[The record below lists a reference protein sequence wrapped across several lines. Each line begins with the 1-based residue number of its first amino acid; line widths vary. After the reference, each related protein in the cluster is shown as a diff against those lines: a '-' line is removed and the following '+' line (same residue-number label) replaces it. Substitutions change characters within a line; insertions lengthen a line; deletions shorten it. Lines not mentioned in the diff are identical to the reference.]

1 MLAARRALQLRSV
14 HTMATSRDSIAHA
27 WLAAGLPEST
37 LAAFTSPPGPQP
49 TLPSSYKLGHLAQ
62 ASIALAALGASQV
75 QADRLGTPPAPVS
88 VDTSAAAIA
97 FKSDHFTRL
106 DGERLP
112 NPWGPIGGLHTVA
125 DGHVRIH
132 DNFPHHC
139 EGILQLLLCERR
151 PADRAEVAEKIKS
164 WGKVAFE
171 DAAHDAGL
179 CAYALRS
186 EAEWAAEVQ
195 AEATLPLPE
204 ITRTGD
210 GHHACPSFVAAPREV
225 VARRPLAGLR
235 VLELTR
241 IIAGPV
247 AGRTLAAYG
256 ADMLWITSLN
266 LPDLPAVDRDVGRG
280 KRTAQL
286 DLDTEDGRAKLRELV
301 AGADVF
307 LQSYRPGSLAA
318 RGFGYDDVRAI
329 NPGIIYASLS
339 AWGPH
344 GPWANRRGFDSLVQ
358 TATGMNVS
366 EAVAA
371 GDANV
376 VARPLPTQALDH
388 GAGYFLAF
396 GILAALHRRE
406 TEGGSYNVDVSLGG
420 VQRWLAALGRLEDGF
435 AVRDSAFE
443 DADVQALLETR
454 ESGFGALNSTKHVG
468 LIDGADVGPIS
479 TTSPARAPDRPKL
492 EAKTLLIVYHSYTDG
507 TRQMAQAAWEAATG
521 VANEADVRFSV
532 DPNDFGDAAQ
542 LPIQVQLVHA
552 AEAEPEDL
560 LNASSY
566 IFATPENLAS
576 MSGVMKDFFDRC
588 YYPCLDK
595 LNGRA
600 YAVLICAG
608 SDGANALRQL
618 DRIATGWRLR
628 KAMDGTIVCTHAQAP
643 ERILAT
649 KTIPEADLKRCR
661 EVGEGMA
668 EGLAMG
674 VF

>member
-1 MLAARRALQLRSV
+1 MPCGVARV
-14 HTMATSRDSIAHA
+14 GATD
-27 WLAAGLPEST
+27 
-37 LAAFTSPPGPQP
+37 
-49 TLPSSYKLGHLAQ
+49 LAQ
-62 ASIALAALGASQV
+62 ASIALAALGAAQV
-75 QADRLGTPPAPVS
+75 QADRLGAAPRAVS
-88 VDTSAAAIA
+88 VDTADAAIA
-97 FKSDHFTRL
+97 FKSDHFVRL
-106 DGERLP
+106 DGEPLP
-112 NPWGPIGGLHTVA
+112 NPWGPIGGLHATR

-139 EGILQLLLCERR
+139 EGVLRLLRVER
-151 PADRAEVAEKIKS
+151 ADRELVAAKLKG
-164 WGKVAFE
+164 WGAREFE
-171 DAAHDAGL
+171 DAAHAAGL
-179 CAYALRS
+179 VAYALRT
-186 EAEWAAEVQ
+186 EDEWAAEPQ
-195 AEATLPLPE
+195 AAATLPLPE
-204 ITRTGD
+204 IVRTPGPP
-210 GHHACPSFVAAPREV
+210 HASPSFAAAPPEL

-235 VLELTR
+235 VLDLTR

-256 ADMLWITSLN
+256 ADVLWVTAPH
-266 LPDLPAVDRDVGRG
+266 LPDLPAVDRDVARG

-286 DLDTEDGRAKLRELV
+286 DLETEGGREKLRELV

-307 LQSYRPGSLAA
+307 LQSYRPGALAA
-318 RGFGYDDVRAI
+318 KGFGYDDVRAL

-344 GPWANRRGFDSLVQ
+344 GPWAARRGFDSLVQ
-358 TATGMNVS
+358 TASGMNAS
-366 EAVAA
+366 EAAAA
-371 GDANV
+371 GGDA

-396 GILAALHRRE
+396 GILAALHRRSV
-406 TEGGSYNVDVSLGG
+406 EGGSYKVDVSLGG
-420 VQRWLAALGRLEDGF
+420 VQRWLVSLGRLAGGF
-435 AVRDSAFE
+435 DCHDPAFG
-443 DADVQALLETR
+443 DAEVQALLETR
-454 ESGFGALNSTKHVG
+454 ESGFGALTAMKHVG
-468 LIDGADVGPIS
+468 LVDGAD
-479 TTSPARAPDRPKL
+479 L

-507 TRQMAQAAWEAATG
+507 TRQMAQAAWEAATT

-542 LPIQVQLVHA
+542 LPIQVQLLHA

-588 YYPCLDK
+588 YYPCLEK

-628 KAMDGTIVCTHAQAP
+628 KAMDGTIVCTHAQTP
-643 ERILAT
+643 EKILAT
-649 KTIPEADLKRCR
+649 KTIPEDDLKRCR